1 MRINPTMTQKEETYQ
16 VVLDIIKNTTFYKA
30 FLASADVPE
39 IYMQQ
44 FWHTVTKIK
53 ESTFYKF
60 KLANKKCLVD
70 VEVFRQALDICL
82 RVPRKEFVV
91 PPSEEELL
99 TILIGYRYKG
109 ELAHLPQMFIDHMH
123 QPWRTLESI
132 INKCLSG
139 KTTSN
144 DRLRQSKV
152 SIIWGMFHKKYVDY
166 AELIWEDFS
175 YQIDNRQLKK
185 SRHEIMP
192 YPRFTKVI
200 INHFLSIY
208 KSLPKALPSGL
219 HTIKDDDVLSRMKFV
234 RIGEDIQEYGRAIPV
249 AMLTNDIKGK
259 GSQGKKTAVSP
270 KPVSVEVSD
279 EFDYEPARKWVPN
292 ESTFTLTTS
301 SKGTGTKLGVL
312 DEENV
317 TSKAKDDVYFDK
329 EEEKKDNDEDDK
341 SIDIEETG
349 DEETDDEFVR
359 EITDTAKADAE
370 KTEEVKDDTKKAE
383 LPPSSSSLSSLSI
396 LTVPILVISELA
408 ALSQIPKIPLVTST
422 TTPPPPHYVSTIS
435 HVLQQTTTPIPSPP
449 ITTVA
454 PPVTM
459 ILDLLPVII
468 QRVFV
473 QEKDVQEL
481 KEVDHTTTHLD
492 SLRSEIPLVVNS
504 YLGSSLGDALQKE
517 AIEEAVQANV
527 INEVK
532 NLLRKFLLKA
542 VYNFAT
548 SMIQSIVKKAL
559 EKTLIVI
566 DKSYFYLM
574 HDKHQALFDALLN
587 SICLDDI
594 VAQGQADT
602 EKIMRKRD
610 HGDDRDKDPSVGP
623 NQGKK
628 TNRRRTKESELPK
641 KTSTTKETSK
651 GNAPTKGSKSNKSV
665 HAEES
670 VAEPTEEVIM
680 DALNDDVVN
689 DNDQTQSDPKPKH
702 NWFTQPPRPPT
713 SDLEWNKGK
722 VVDDSQEHIWFNDLL
737 YAEKGPLTFNELI
750 ATPIDFYK
758 FEMNRLK
765 IEKRTKAHLV
775 GPDYNL
781 LKGIC
786 QSSIDLEYNMEE
798 CYKVLS
804 DQLDWNNPEG
814 DRCPFDLSKPLPLKG
829 RPGCL
834 TVASEYFFNNDLE
847 YLKSSDPEKK
857 YTMPI
862 TKTKAKIYE
871 LVDAEQGIKHWGP
884 KRQLFYK
891 SQINIFSKH
900 HVYSTQKILSVVRRA
915 DRQLYTFKEGAFVDL
930 HLNDNED
937 MLFLAA
943 QHKLFQLDGSD
954 IVDLV
959 VALRMFTRS
968 LIIKRRVEDVQFG
981 VESYQKKL
989 NITKPKK
996 EFLVISAKELYTQS
1010 FDLPGVVYEELN
1022 NKKKVMWA
1030 DELYKFSDG
1039 TLKLVLDKLHH
1050 RILNFLLGFNKE
1062 MSRRKWSATD
1072 KRRSKLMVELI
1083 DKQMQERR
1091 ILRNLERLVGAREL
1105 EIDYMLM

>member
-70 VEVFRQALDICL
+70 VEVFRQALDICP

-132 INKCLSG
+132 INKFLSG

-249 AMLTNDIKGK
+249 AMLTNDIKNR
-259 GSQGKKTAVSP
+259 VD
-270 KPVSVEVSD
+270 SD
-279 EFDYEPARKWVPN
+279 V
-292 ESTFTLTTS
+292 
-301 SKGTGTKLGVL
+301 
-312 DEENV
+312 
-317 TSKAKDDVYFDK
+317 DDDR
-329 EEEKKDNDEDDK
+329 
-341 SIDIEETG
+341 SIDLKETD
-349 DEETDDEFVR
+349 DEETDDEFD
-359 EITDTAKADAE
+359 EENYTDTAKADAE

-504 YLGSSLGDALQKE
+504 YLGSSLGDALQKKE
-517 AIEEAVQANV
+517 AIKESVQANV

-532 NLLRKFLLKA
+532 NLLPKFLPKT
-542 VYNFAT
+542 VSNFAT
-548 SMIQSIVKKAL
+548 SMIQSTVKKAL
-559 EKTLIVI
+559 EKTPIVVAQSSSQAQSSLKAAESLSEYELKMI
-566 DKSYFYLM
+566 LFEKMDKSRSYLT
-574 HDKHQALFDALLN
+574 HDKHQELFDALLN

-594 VAQGQADT
+594 VAQGQANT
-602 EKIMRKRD
+602 ENILRKRD
-610 HGDDRDKDPSVGP
+610 HGDDKDEDPSVGP
-623 NQGKK
+623 N
-628 TNRRRTKESELPK
+628 
-641 KTSTTKETSK
+641 
-651 GNAPTKGSKSNKSV
+651 
-665 HAEES
+665 
-670 VAEPTEEVIM
+670 
-680 DALNDDVVN
+680 
-689 DNDQTQSDPKPKH
+689 
-702 NWFTQPPRPPT
+702 
-713 SDLEWNKGK
+713 
-722 VVDDSQEHIWFNDLL
+722 
-737 YAEKGPLTFNELI
+737 
-750 ATPIDFYK
+750 
-758 FEMNRLK
+758 
-765 IEKRTKAHLV
+765 
-775 GPDYNL
+775 
-781 LKGIC
+781 
-786 QSSIDLEYNMEE
+786 
-798 CYKVLS
+798 
-804 DQLDWNNPEG
+804 
-814 DRCPFDLSKPLPLKG
+814 
-829 RPGCL
+829 
-834 TVASEYFFNNDLE
+834 
-847 YLKSSDPEKK
+847 
-857 YTMPI
+857 
-862 TKTKAKIYE
+862 
-871 LVDAEQGIKHWGP
+871 
-884 KRQLFYK
+884 
-891 SQINIFSKH
+891 
-900 HVYSTQKILSVVRRA
+900 
-915 DRQLYTFKEGAFVDL
+915 
-930 HLNDNED
+930 
-937 MLFLAA
+937 
-943 QHKLFQLDGSD
+943 
-954 IVDLV
+954 
-959 VALRMFTRS
+959 
-968 LIIKRRVEDVQFG
+968 
-981 VESYQKKL
+981 
-989 NITKPKK
+989 
-996 EFLVISAKELYTQS
+996 
-1010 FDLPGVVYEELN
+1010 
-1022 NKKKVMWA
+1022 
-1030 DELYKFSDG
+1030 
-1039 TLKLVLDKLHH
+1039 
-1050 RILNFLLGFNKE
+1050 
-1062 MSRRKWSATD
+1062 
-1072 KRRSKLMVELI
+1072 
-1083 DKQMQERR
+1083 
-1091 ILRNLERLVGAREL
+1091 
-1105 EIDYMLM
+1105 